1 MQFLTINSFADIAPT
16 DTRKPAVAVKKNGMA
31 RRKSKD
37 IKVPYERKHEAIIR
51 LRADNTD
58 STERQSG
65 IYGLADA
72 QAAQHNDAFRTTRKS
87 TRRTINEL
95 RAHHDDAPLTLY
107 SFHRC

>member
-1 MQFLTINSFADIAPT
+1 
-16 DTRKPAVAVKKNGMA
+16 MA

-37 IKVPYERKHEAIIR
+37 MAVPYERRYGAAIR

-72 QAAQHNDAFRTTRKS
+72 QATRHSDALSTTQKS
-87 TRRTINEL
+87 TRRAINEL
-95 RAHHDDAPLTLY
+95 RAHHDDAPLTFY
-107 SFHRC
+107 SFR

>member
-1 MQFLTINSFADIAPT
+1 MT
-16 DTRKPAVAVKKNGMA
+16 

-37 IKVPYERKHEAIIR
+37 MAVPYERRYGAAIR

-58 STERQSG
+58 GTGIQSG

-72 QAAQHNDAFRTTRKS
+72 QATQKSDIFHTTQKS

-95 RAHHDDAPLTLY
+95 RAHHDDAPLTFY
-107 SFHRC
+107 SFR